1 MLELENERVWR
12 TKALN
17 NENWERCI
25 ITSCD
30 SLRKDNVWH
39 VYASSA
45 ALGGDILFVKG
56 CNAEVFELPVGASY
70 ADRGARP
77 DQHDAFGVELV
88 VGVDSASQPVNKRK
102 HVPEE
107 PEVSEASVVTKRSA
121 GQASSSNQHGSST
134 QVTIQAVRK
143 TSASPPLTWRPAA
156 VTLTNE
162 GCSSSSCGSAARPVK
177 DASPDT
183 PQAAPPVLKAPKAAP
198 PVLKAAAPVVKVHL
212 KARGSKTRQE
222 LERSRLESITE
233 VEGESE
239 MSRLMRLE
247 IQTHCREDRPTAPS
261 SPTEMP
267 SATPESAD
275 EEPTDDAALPSS
287 PTEMPRIA
295 SPTVVL
301 TSRADSVW
309 SAINVESELLATMP
323 RIASPTERPVVL
335 ISRADSVWSAINE
348 WWLNRENSNVIF
360 QEQDQLRRLLFK
372 TKKYPVPED
381 FWIPGAAPQGEPQF
395 VEAVVSSE
403 WVLQQLKE
411 VLVKREAWLTWAK
424 LPMNFL
430 MRNGPGLEREQFVQH
445 CKLEYHAE
453 PEQQLLQARDLP
465 AGKNKVRNSKH
476 SRWGAEM
483 QRRLGSKNLWELVSF
498 TGQFSVDFLTR
509 VTDHGAL
516 QPVVN
521 VPNPSPRLKAHALK
535 CRGDLRLASSL
546 AWQRQSGRTRFSD
559 YELTLLLDLDSDQ
572 LRKLAN
578 NATKAYGHGR
588 IKHANGSFTD
598 IGAETGG
605 LTRTILDNWVAPVLP
620 DADDDLVLS
629 AADDAEYEM
638 VPPNVL
644 PEADDDEVEPE
655 RVPSPSSESSD
666 EFEVRAVVAR
676 ARQCANIK

>member
-1 MLELENERVWR
+1 VL
-12 TKALN
+12 KAPQFT
-17 NENWERCI
+17 E
-25 ITSCD
+25 
-30 SLRKDNVWH
+30 
-39 VYASSA
+39 
-45 ALGGDILFVKG
+45 
-56 CNAEVFELPVGASY
+56 AEVLQIQNVQGFA
-70 ADRGARP
+70 
-77 DQHDAFGVELV
+77 
-88 VGVDSASQPVNKRK
+88 
-102 HVPEE
+102 
-107 PEVSEASVVTKRSA
+107 
-121 GQASSSNQHGSST
+121 SST
-134 QVTIQAVRK
+134 Q
-143 TSASPPLTWRPAA
+143 
-156 VTLTNE
+156 
-162 GCSSSSCGSAARPVK
+162 PVK

-183 PQAAPPVLKAPKAAP
+183 PKAFPPLPKAPKAAP

-212 KARGSKTRQE
+212 KARGSKTKQE

-267 SATPESAD
+267 PATPESAD

-309 SAINVESELLATMP
+309 SAIN
-323 RIASPTERPVVL
+323 
-335 ISRADSVWSAINE
+335 E

-360 QEQDQLRRLLFK
+360 QEQDQLRRLLVK

-424 LPMNFL
+424 LPMDFL
-430 MRNGPGLEREQFVQH
+430 MRNGEGFEREQFIQH

-465 AGKNKVRNSKH
+465 AGKQKVRNGKH
-476 SRWGAEM
+476 SRWCAEM

-546 AWQRQSGRTRFSD
+546 AHQRQSGRTRFSD
-559 YELTLLLDLDSDQ
+559 YEVTLLLDLDSDQ

-598 IGAETGG
+598 IGAATGG
-605 LTRTILDNWVAPVLP
+605 LTRTILDNWVAPVLSV
-620 DADDDLVLS
+620 ADDD
-629 AADDAEYEM
+629 DDEEYEF
-638 VPPNVL
+638 VRPNVL

>member
-1 MLELENERVWR
+1 MLELEIERVWR

-17 NENWERCI
+17 NEDWQRCI

-30 SLRKDNVWH
+30 SFRKDNVWH

-267 SATPESAD
+267 PATPESAD

-287 PTEMPRIA
+287 PTEMP
-295 SPTVVL
+295 VVL
-301 TSRADSVW
+301 ISRADSVW

-381 FWIPGAAPQGEPQF
+381 FWIPGAAPEGETQF

-411 VLVKREAWLTWAK
+411 VLVKREAWLTYEE
-424 LPMNFL
+424 LPMDFL
-430 MRNGPGLEREQFVQH
+430 MRNGEGLEREHFIQH

-453 PEQQLLQARDLP
+453 PGQQLLQARDLP
-465 AGKNKVRNSKH
+465 AGKQKVRNGKH

-644 PEADDDEVEPE
+644 PEADDGEVEPE
-655 RVPSPSSESSD
+655 SRAPSPSSESD
-666 EFEVRAVVAR
+666 FDVRAVVAR
-676 ARQCANIK
+676 ARECANIE

>member
-1 MLELENERVWR
+1 MLELEIERVWR

-17 NENWERCI
+17 NEDWQRCI

-30 SLRKDNVWH
+30 SFRKDNVWH
-39 VYASSA
+39 VYATPA
-45 ALGGDILFVKG
+45 ALGGDIIFVKG
-56 CNAEVFELPVGASY
+56 CNAELFELPVGASY
-70 ADRGARP
+70 EDRGARN
-77 DQHDAFGVELV
+77 DNHDAFGVELV
-88 VGVDSASQPVNKRK
+88 VAIDSASQPVNKRK
-102 HVPEE
+102 HVPED
-107 PEVSEASVVTKRSA
+107 PVVPEASVVQKRSA
-121 GQASSSNQHGSST
+121 GQASSSNEHGSST
-134 QVTIQAVRK
+134 QLTIQAVRK
-143 TSASPPLTWRPAA
+143 TTTCPPLTWKPVA
-156 VTLTNE
+156 VTLNNE
-162 GCSSSSCGSAARPVK
+162 GCSSSSSGSAAQPAKAAPPVVLKAPEFPDVHRIPSCVKPVK
-177 DASPDT
+177 DASPK
-183 PQAAPPVLKAPKAAP
+183 AAPPVLKAPKAAP
-198 PVLKAAAPVVKVHL
+198 PALKAAAPVVKAHL
-212 KARGSKTRQE
+212 KARGSKTAAQRTPQE
-222 LERSRLESITE
+222 IE
-233 VEGESE
+233 
-239 MSRLMRLE
+239 
-247 IQTHCREDRPTAPS
+247 THCREDRPTAPS
-261 SPTEMP
+261 SPTEMEL
-267 SATPESAD
+267 ATD

-287 PTEMPRIA
+287 PREPTDDAALPSSPRGLPLVLISRAESELLGTMPTERDP
-295 SPTVVL
+295 VVL
-301 TSRADSVW
+301 MSRADSVW
-309 SAINVESELLATMP
+309 SALS
-323 RIASPTERPVVL
+323 
-335 ISRADSVWSAINE
+335 E
-348 WWLNRENSNVIF
+348 WWSNRENSNVIF
-360 QEQDQLRRLLFK
+360 KEQDQLRRLLFK

-381 FWIPGAAPQGEPQF
+381 FWIPGAAPEGETQF

-411 VLVKREAWLTWAK
+411 VLVKREAWLTKEK
-424 LPMNFL
+424 LPMTFL
-430 MRNGPGLEREQFVQH
+430 MRNGEGLERERFVQH

-465 AGKNKVRNSKH
+465 AGKQKVKNGKH

-655 RVPSPSSESSD
+655 SRAPSPSSESD
-666 EFEVRAVVAR
+666 FDVRAVVAR
-676 ARQCANIK
+676 ARECANIE

>member
-17 NENWERCI
+17 NEDWQRCI

-30 SLRKDNVWH
+30 SFRKDNVWH
-39 VYASSA
+39 VYATPA
-45 ALGGDILFVKG
+45 ALGGDIIFVKG
-56 CNAEVFELPVGASY
+56 CNAELFELPVGASY
-70 ADRGARP
+70 EDRGARN
-77 DQHDAFGVELV
+77 DNHDAFGVELV
-88 VGVDSASQPVNKRK
+88 VAIDSASQPVNKRK
-102 HVPEE
+102 HVPED
-107 PEVSEASVVTKRSA
+107 PVVPEASVVHKRSA
-121 GQASSSNQHGSST
+121 GQASSSNEHGSST
-134 QVTIQAVRK
+134 QLTIQAVRK
-143 TSASPPLTWRPAA
+143 TTTCPPLT
-156 VTLTNE
+156 LNNE
-162 GCSSSSCGSAARPVK
+162 GCSSSSSGSAAQPAKAAPPVVLKAPEFPDVHRIPSCVKPVK
-177 DASPDT
+177 DASPK
-183 PQAAPPVLKAPKAAP
+183 AAPPVLKAPKAAP
-198 PVLKAAAPVVKVHL
+198 PALKAAAPVVKAHL
-212 KARGSKTRQE
+212 KARGSKTAAQRTPQE
-222 LERSRLESITE
+222 IE
-233 VEGESE
+233 
-239 MSRLMRLE
+239 
-247 IQTHCREDRPTAPS
+247 THCREDRPTAPS

-309 SAINVESELLATMP
+309 SAINVESELLATMSVGS
-323 RIASPTERPVVL
+323 RLIAELRPVVL

-465 AGKNKVRNSKH
+465 AGKQKVKNGKH

-644 PEADDDEVEPE
+644 PEADDGEVEPE
-655 RVPSPSSESSD
+655 SRAPSPSSESD
-666 EFEVRAVVAR
+666 FDVRAVVAR
-676 ARQCANIK
+676 ARECANIE